1 MSGSSSSSSS
11 SDDCGSSDYEVINN
25 AVTQMNVV
33 FNPQAIGACLN
44 VIFDEEENQ
53 NQEAESSSRPKLTR
67 RVIRRD
73 HVAAAKLLYDHYFAP
88 EPTYPPDM
96 FRRRFRMRK
105 DMFLR
110 IVRDINSFDSIEPLP
125 KHFQFFHKAP
135 TDASDRLGF
144 NIFQKCTSA
153 IRQLAYSFKVD
164 ALDEYLQM
172 AQDTGYQCLNAFCKC
187 VIQLYHDEY
196 LRKPTEANIER
207 LTVKHAEVHGFPVAL
222 QGQYTR
228 GDNGHPTIMLEAVA
242 SYDLWIWHA
251 YFGPAGSN
259 NDINVLNE
267 SDLFYDLLEDR
278 APKVEFSVNGE
289 QFQKGYYLAD
299 GIYPEWAT
307 LVKSFK
313 CPLEPKTTK
322 FKRYQEAARKD
333 VERAF
338 GVLQGR
344 WQIIEQYARPYSTN
358 KIKRI
363 MLCCVILHNMI
374 VEDNG
379 RAITEFEEELI
390 ANSRLPTRT
399 WTERC
404 STQFRMYRELRDRR
418 AHHKLRNALIEH
430 VWNLPEHG
438 RQR

>member
-1 MSGSSSSSSS
+1 MYCYGTNASVAPWRVVDKLA
-11 SDDCGSSDYEVINN
+11 DDLNGRIKLEDTGFDWKILGPDIQGVH
-25 AVTQMNVV
+25 VV
-33 FNPQAIGACLN
+33 
-44 VIFDEEENQ
+44 DEENQ
-53 NQEAESSSRPKLTR
+53 HQEASSSSRPKFTS
-67 RVIRRD
+67 RVISRD

-105 DMFLR
+105 EMFLR
-110 IVRDINSFDSIEPLP
+110 IVRNINSFESSEPLP
-125 KHFQFFHKAP
+125 KHFQFFHKGA
-135 TDASDRLGF
+135 TDATGRPGF
-144 NIFQKCTSA
+144 NFFQKCTSA
-153 IRQLAYSFKVD
+153 IRQLAYSFKAD
-164 ALDEYLQM
+164 ALDGYLQM
-172 AQDTGYQCLNAFCKC
+172 AQDTGYQCLDAFCKC
-187 VIQLYHDEY
+187 VIHLYQHEY
-196 LRKPTEANIER
+196 LRRPTEADIER
-207 LTVKHAEVHGFPVAL
+207 FTAIHEQVHGFLGMLGSIDCMHWGWRNYLVAW

-228 GDNGHPTIMLEAVA
+228 GDKGHPPIMLEAVA
-242 SYDLWIWHA
+242 SYDFWECFIR
-251 YFGPAGSN
+251 
-259 NDINVLNE
+259 DIHQSGMPTLAL
-267 SDLFYDLLEDR
+267 LFT
-278 APKVEFSVNGE
+278 
-289 QFQKGYYLAD
+289 KGYYLAD

-313 CPLEPKTTK
+313 CPMDPKTTK

-344 WQIIEQYARPYSTN
+344 WQIIEQYTRPYSTN

-390 ANSRLPTRT
+390 ANNTLPTRT

-404 STQFRMYRELRDRR
+404 STQLRMYGELRDRM
-418 AHHKLRNALIEH
+418 AHHQLRNALIEH

-438 RQR
+438 RQC

>member
-11 SDDCGSSDYEVINN
+11 SDDYESNDYEVVNN
-25 AVTQMNVV
+25 VITQMNVV
-33 FNPQAIGACLN
+33 FNPQAIGVCLN

-53 NQEAESSSRPKLTR
+53 NQEVSSSSRPKFTR
-67 RVIRRD
+67 RVISRD

-96 FRRRFRMRK
+96 FRRRFRMQK
-105 DMFLR
+105 EIFLR
-110 IVRDINSFDSIEPLP
+110 IVRDINSFESSEPLQ
-125 KHFQFFHKAP
+125 KHFQFFHK
-135 TDASDRLGF
+135 DATFANGSPGF
-144 NIFQKCTSA
+144 NIFQKCTSV

-172 AQDTGYQCLNAFCKC
+172 AQDTGYQCLYAFCKF
-187 VIQLYHDEY
+187 VIHLYQHEY
-196 LRKPTEANIER
+196 LRRPTEADIER
-207 LTVKHAEVHGFPVAL
+207 LTAKHEQVHGFPGILGSIDGMHSGWRNCPVAW

-228 GDNGHPTIMLEAVA
+228 GDKGHPTIMLEAVA

-267 SDLFYDLLEDR
+267 SDFFDDLLQDR
-278 APKVEFSVNGE
+278 ASKVEFSVNGE
-289 QFQKGYYLAD
+289 QFTKGYYLAD

-313 CPLEPKTTK
+313 CPMDLKTTK

-358 KIKRI
+358 KIKWI

-379 RAITEFEEELI
+379 RAITKFEE
-390 ANSRLPTRT
+390 
-399 WTERC
+399 
-404 STQFRMYRELRDRR
+404 
-418 AHHKLRNALIEH
+418 
-430 VWNLPEHG
+430 
-438 RQR
+438 

>member
-1 MSGSSSSSSS
+1 MGIKYDIS
-11 SDDCGSSDYEVINN
+11 
-25 AVTQMNVV
+25 
-33 FNPQAIGACLN
+33 CLN

-53 NQEAESSSRPKLTR
+53 HQEASSSSRPKFTR
-67 RVIRRD
+67 RVISRD
-73 HVAAAKLLYDHYFAP
+73 HVGAGKLLYDHYFAP
-88 EPTYPPDM
+88 NCTYPPDM
-96 FRRRFRMRK
+96 FRRRFRMRQ
-105 DMFLR
+105 DMFLC
-110 IVRDINSFDSIEPLP
+110 IVRDINSFQSIEPLP
-125 KHFQFFHKAP
+125 KHFQFFHKGA
-135 TDASDRLGF
+135 TDATGRPSF

-153 IRQLAYSFKVD
+153 IRQLAYSFKAD

-172 AQDTGYQCLNAFCKC
+172 AQDTGYQCLDAFCKC
-187 VIQLYHDEY
+187 VIQLYQQEY
-196 LRKPTEANIER
+196 LRRPIEADVER
-207 LTVKHAEVHGFPVAL
+207 LTAKHEQVHGFPGMLGSIDCMHWVWRNCPVAW

-228 GDNGHPTIMLEAVA
+228 GDKGHPTIMLEAVA

-259 NDINVLNE
+259 NDINVLNG
-267 SDLFYDLLEDR
+267 SDLFDDLLQDR

-289 QFQKGYYLAD
+289 QFTKGYYLAD

-313 CPLEPKTTK
+313 CPMDAKTTK

-344 WQIIEQYARPYSTN
+344 WQIIEQYAQPYSTN

-390 ANSRLPTRT
+390 ANTTLSTRT

-404 STQFRMYRELRDRR
+404 STQLRMYGELRDRI
-418 AHHKLRNALIEH
+418 AHHSLRNDLIEH